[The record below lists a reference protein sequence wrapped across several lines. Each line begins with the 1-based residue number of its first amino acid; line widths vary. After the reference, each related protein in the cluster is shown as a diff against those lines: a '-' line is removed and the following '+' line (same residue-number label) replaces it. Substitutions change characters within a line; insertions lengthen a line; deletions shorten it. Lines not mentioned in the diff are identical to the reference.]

1 MKRWLCGALAALMA
15 LTTGCSAILN
25 RDYTSV
31 TPHSATPQADGE
43 SNTIRVG
50 SYQEL
55 VNALIYLIGRGT
67 EGGAIRFDGG
77 DSDETAIQQM
87 LDEACLEVVQEDPL
101 GAYAVEYIK
110 YSVTPI
116 VGSYEANVQITYRR
130 TREQVAAIVDATG
143 TAAIRSELSEAL
155 SEFSSEVVL
164 RISYFEE
171 DSEYIRQLMREA
183 YLSNPASALDFP
195 DAQITMY
202 PETGQRRIV
211 EVLLTYHQSRQTLES
226 RRNSLQREAD
236 RLLTALPAGPAG
248 TPDLFLS
255 GGGRLHRL
263 RRAAGG
269 DGRQPGDGPGPGP
282 AVPEDPARPL
292 LHGGGRPVER
302 GFPPVERGPD
312 RRRLPPRGSDPAG
325 RGRLPHRPGDGRGG
339 LYLGQRAGAGVRSGR
354 GDVTIIKI
362 GVPETGTPQAVKK
375 VQGLFR
381 QPEKCRYFPAV
392 QRRKSPRC
400 AR

>member
-155 SEFSSEVVL
+155 SL
-164 RISYFEE
+164 IH
-171 DSEYIRQLMREA
+171 I
-183 YLSNPASALDFP
+183 
-195 DAQITMY
+195 
-202 PETGQRRIV
+202 
-211 EVLLTYHQSRQTLES
+211 
-226 RRNSLQREAD
+226 
-236 RLLTALPAGPAG
+236 
-248 TPDLFLS
+248 
-255 GGGRLHRL
+255 
-263 RRAAGG
+263 
-269 DGRQPGDGPGPGP
+269 
-282 AVPEDPARPL
+282 
-292 LHGGGRPVER
+292 
-302 GFPPVERGPD
+302 
-312 RRRLPPRGSDPAG
+312 
-325 RGRLPHRPGDGRGG
+325 
-339 LYLGQRAGAGVRSGR
+339 
-354 GDVTIIKI
+354 
-362 GVPETGTPQAVKK
+362 
-375 VQGLFR
+375 
-381 QPEKCRYFPAV
+381 
-392 QRRKSPRC
+392 
-400 AR
+400 

>member
-226 RRNSLQREAD
+226 RRNSLD
-236 RLLTALPAGPAG
+236 PAGA
-248 TPDLFLS
+248 PDLLLS
-255 GGGRLHRL
+255 GGGRLHCL

-269 DGRQPGDGPGPGP
+269 DGRQPGNGPGPGP
-282 AVPEDPARPL
+282 VVSEDPARPL

-312 RRRLPPRGSDPAG
+312 RRRLPARGSDPAG
-325 RGRLPHRPGDGRGG
+325 GARLPHRPGDGRGG
-339 LYLGQRAGAGVRSGR
+339 LHLGQRAGAGVRGGR

-362 GVPETGTPQAVKK
+362 GVPETGTPIFYGTKAIT
-375 VQGLFR
+375 
-381 QPEKCRYFPAV
+381 
-392 QRRKSPRC
+392 PR
-400 AR
+400 

>member
-55 VNALIYLIGRGT
+55 VNALIYLISRGT

-116 VGSYEANVQITYRR
+116 VGSYEANVQM
-130 TREQVAAIVDATG
+130 
-143 TAAIRSELSEAL
+143 LSEAL

-236 RLLTALPAGPAG
+236 RLLTQAGVQE
-248 TPDLFLS
+248 DVLS
-255 GGGRLHRL
+255 QLVRLVRQTCSYQEGGGSTAYDALLEGTADSQGMALALALLCQRTQPALSCTVVDGQWNGVSHLWNVVQTAGGYRHVDL
-263 RRAAGG
+263 TQPGEPVFRTDQEMAAAGYTW
-269 DGRQPGDGPGPGP
+269 DSER
-282 AVPEDPARPL
+282 VPVCAAE
-292 LHGGGRPVER
+292 E
-302 GFPPVERGPD
+302 
-312 RRRLPPRGSDPAG
+312 
-325 RGRLPHRPGDGRGG
+325 
-339 LYLGQRAGAGVRSGR
+339 
-354 GDVTIIKI
+354 
-362 GVPETGTPQAVKK
+362 ET
-375 VQGLFR
+375 
-381 QPEKCRYFPAV
+381 
-392 QRRKSPRC
+392 
-400 AR
+400 

>member
-226 RRNSLQREAD
+226 RRNSLPAQ
-236 RLLTALPAGPAG
+236 LPPAGGGPAG
-248 TPDLFLS
+248 APGGRSGGKRAFSVDPAGAPDLLLS
-255 GGGRLHRL
+255 GGGRLHCL

-269 DGRQPGDGPGPGP
+269 DGRQPGNGPGPGP
-282 AVPEDPARPL
+282 VVSEDPARPL

-312 RRRLPPRGSDPAG
+312 RRRLPARGSDPAG
-325 RGRLPHRPGDGRGG
+325 GARLPHRPGDGRGG
-339 LYLGQRAGAGVRSGR
+339 LHLGQRAGAGVRGGR

-362 GVPETGTPQAVKK
+362 GVPETGTPIFYGTKAIT
-375 VQGLFR
+375 
-381 QPEKCRYFPAV
+381 
-392 QRRKSPRC
+392 PR
-400 AR
+400 

>member
-202 PETGQRRIV
+202 PETG
-211 EVLLTYHQSRQTLES
+211 
-226 RRNSLQREAD
+226 
-236 RLLTALPAGPAG
+236 
-248 TPDLFLS
+248 S
-255 GGGRLHRL
+255 GGSWRCCS
-263 RRAAGG
+263 
-269 DGRQPGDGPGPGP
+269 PTTS
-282 AVPEDPARPL
+282 PARPW
-292 LHGGGRPVER
+292 
-302 GFPPVERGPD
+302 
-312 RRRLPPRGSDPAG
+312 
-325 RGRLPHRPGDGRGG
+325 
-339 LYLGQRAGAGVRSGR
+339 RAGATPFSGR
-354 GDVTIIKI
+354 RT
-362 GVPETGTPQAVKK
+362 A
-375 VQGLFR
+375 
-381 QPEKCRYFPAV
+381 C
-392 QRRKSPRC
+392 
-400 AR
+400 

>member
-143 TAAIRSELSEAL
+143 TA
-155 SEFSSEVVL
+155 
-164 RISYFEE
+164 
-171 DSEYIRQLMREA
+171 EA

-236 RLLTALPAGPAG
+236 RLLTQAGVQGEDVLSQLVRLVRQTCSYQEGSASTAYDALLEGTADSQGMTLALALLCQRSQPVLSCTVVDGQLNGVSHLWNVVQTAGG
-248 TPDLFLS
+248 CRHVDLTQPGEPVF
-255 GGGRLHRL
+255 RTDQEMA
-263 RRAAGG
+263 AAGYTW
-269 DGRQPGDGPGPGP
+269 DSER
-282 AVPEDPARPL
+282 VPVCAAE
-292 LHGGGRPVER
+292 E
-302 GFPPVERGPD
+302 
-312 RRRLPPRGSDPAG
+312 
-325 RGRLPHRPGDGRGG
+325 
-339 LYLGQRAGAGVRSGR
+339 
-354 GDVTIIKI
+354 
-362 GVPETGTPQAVKK
+362 ET
-375 VQGLFR
+375 
-381 QPEKCRYFPAV
+381 
-392 QRRKSPRC
+392 
-400 AR
+400 

>member
-171 DSEYIRQLMREA
+171 DSEYIRQLMRRG
-183 YLSNPASALDFP
+183 LPVQSGLRPGFP
-195 DAQITMY
+195 
-202 PETGQRRIV
+202 GR
-211 EVLLTYHQSRQTLES
+211 
-226 RRNSLQREAD
+226 
-236 RLLTALPAGPAG
+236 
-248 TPDLFLS
+248 PD
-255 GGGRLHRL
+255 HHV
-263 RRAAGG
+263 
-269 DGRQPGDGPGPGP
+269 PGDGAAADRGGAAHLPP
-282 AVPEDPARPL
+282 VPARPW
-292 LHGGGRPVER
+292 
-302 GFPPVERGPD
+302 
-312 RRRLPPRGSDPAG
+312 
-325 RGRLPHRPGDGRGG
+325 
-339 LYLGQRAGAGVRSGR
+339 RAGATPFSGR
-354 GDVTIIKI
+354 RT
-362 GVPETGTPQAVKK
+362 A
-375 VQGLFR
+375 
-381 QPEKCRYFPAV
+381 C
-392 QRRKSPRC
+392 
-400 AR
+400 